1 MAWKISKTPADV
13 QQLKVQSMDALA
25 NDLDKSKG

>member
-1 MAWKISKTPADV
+1 MAWKSSKTQADV
-13 QQLKVQSMDALA
+13 LQLRVQSMDALA